1 MYNERS
7 EKREK
12 KRDRGEQNSAL
23 CFFVPRTNS
32 PRGKKRGASN
42 TKRTSDY
49 QCIEETEQ
57 TGGARACRATWKW
70 KSEHSITFYLAL
82 N

>member
-1 MYNERS
+1 MREARRGR
-7 EKREK
+7 KREIEAS
-12 KRDRGEQNSAL
+12 RTRRSASSFRAPTL
-23 CFFVPRTNS
+23 EEVR
-32 PRGKKRGASN
+32 KEASN

-57 TGGARACRATWKW
+57 TGGARACRATSKW